1 VSSIPTLF
9 EELNR
14 KSVDALTWLAEGEES
29 GELRPDQ
36 VYVAR
41 QALFMALAG
50 LLSSDV
56 NELLS
61 ASMPDEAPPEI
72 EVWLKD
78 DRAMSVLVRQGNKRV
93 TASLATIG
101 KIVSHRGVDTGGSKE
116 TIAALKG
123 FRKHLKT
130 NGYESLAEHSG
141 DEKWK

>member
-1 VSSIPTLF
+1 MSSIPTLF

-50 LLSSDV
+50 LLSPDV

-61 ASMPDEAPPEI
+61 ASMPDRAPPQV
-72 EVWLKD
+72 EVWLLN
-78 DRAMSVLVRQGNKRV
+78 DRAISVLVRQGDERV

-101 KIVSHRGVDTGGSKE
+101 KVISHRAVDTDGSQG
-116 TIAALKG
+116 AARAVNG
-123 FRKHLKT
+123 FRKHLMA
-130 NGYESLAEHSG
+130 NGYKSLAESSG